1 MTKFRR
7 CRRPHQ
13 SRSPQNQHHRTQ
25 CHRRG
30 RLQDITLCDIF
41 TKNEV
46 KITM

>member
-13 SRSPQNQHHRTQ
+13 SRSPQSQHHRTQ

-30 RLQDITLCDIF
+30 RLQDITLRDIF
-41 TKNEV
+41 T
-46 KITM
+46 IS